1 MTVGFFRFAQ
11 HEHAGI
17 LLGKLSFHGDILYC
31 AFPFCAGWADDGVDP
46 FQPKLSRAHILYIM
60 CRPFLLL
67 DPSFIFSRPHS
78 AVFQPVALRHPKK
91 FEKSFPQFLHIRKK
105 CVPLHSLS
113 GMTRGLMRKRSL
125 KGLGY
130 KTNTRRN
137 IEASAGPF
145 FSDEQIKNIIQ
156 CRV

>member
-1 MTVGFFRFAQ
+1 M
-11 HEHAGI
+11 EI
-17 LLGKLSFHGDILYC
+17 YDILIHFFS
-31 AFPFCAGWADDGVDP
+31 FPLF
-46 FQPKLSRAHILYIM
+46 FSSFLSRAHILYIM
-60 CRPFLLL
+60 YRPFLLL
-67 DPSFIFSRPHS
+67 DPPFIFFRPHS
-78 AVFQPVALRHPKK
+78 AVFQPVALRRPKN

-145 FSDEQIKNIIQ
+145 FSDVPRQPGQEQIKNIIQ

>member
-1 MTVGFFRFAQ
+1 MEIYDIFIHFFSFP
-11 HEHAGI
+11 
-17 LLGKLSFHGDILYC
+17 LFFSSFLSC
-31 AFPFCAGWADDGVDP
+31 
-46 FQPKLSRAHILYIM
+46 AHILYIM
-60 CRPFLLL
+60 CTRFFLPHFPSFFLFRYSSVYQRFDVLSPEFSKKSPFL
-67 DPSFIFSRPHS
+67 I
-78 AVFQPVALRHPKK
+78 
-91 FEKSFPQFLHIRKK
+91 LHIRKK

-113 GMTRGLMRKRSL
+113 GMTRGLTRKRSL

-145 FSDEQIKNIIQ
+145 FSDVPRQPGQEQIKNIIQ

>member
-1 MTVGFFRFAQ
+1 MEIYDIFIHFF
-11 HEHAGI
+11 
-17 LLGKLSFHGDILYC
+17 SFPL
-31 AFPFCAGWADDGVDP
+31 FFSS
-46 FQPKLSRAHILYIM
+46 FLSRAYILYIM
-60 CRPFLLL
+60 YRPFLLL
-67 DPSFIFSRPHS
+67 DLSFIFFRPHS
-78 AVFQPVALRHPKK
+78 AVFQPVALRCPKN

-113 GMTRGLMRKRSL
+113 GMTRGLTRKRSL

-145 FSDEQIKNIIQ
+145 FFGRSAAAGTGTNQKYYTM
-156 CRV
+156 

>member
-1 MTVGFFRFAQ
+1 MRQPCWSEKVFSFCFFSFSLTFSFGF
-11 HEHAGI
+11 
-17 LLGKLSFHGDILYC
+17 
-31 AFPFCAGWADDGVDP
+31 V
-46 FQPKLSRAHILYIM
+46 LYIM
-60 CRPFLLL
+60 YRPFLLL
-67 DPSFIFSRPHS
+67 DPSFIFFRPHS
-78 AVFQPVALRHPKK
+78 AVFQPVAIRCPKK
-91 FEKSFPQFLHIRKK
+91 FEKSFPHFLHIRKK

-145 FSDEQIKNIIQ
+145 FFGRSAAAGTGTNQ
-156 CRV
+156 

>member
-1 MTVGFFRFAQ
+1 MEIYDIFIHFF
-11 HEHAGI
+11 
-17 LLGKLSFHGDILYC
+17 SFHL
-31 AFPFCAGWADDGVDP
+31 FFSS
-46 FQPKLSRAHILYIM
+46 FLSRAYILYIM
-60 CRPFLLL
+60 YRPFLLL
-67 DPSFIFSRPHS
+67 DPSFIFFRPHS
-78 AVFQPVALRHPKK
+78 AVFQPVALRCPKNL
-91 FEKSFPQFLHIRKK
+91 EKSFPQFLHIRKK

-137 IEASAGPF
+137 IEAAAGPF
-145 FSDEQIKNIIQ
+145 FSDVPRQPGQEQIKNIIQ